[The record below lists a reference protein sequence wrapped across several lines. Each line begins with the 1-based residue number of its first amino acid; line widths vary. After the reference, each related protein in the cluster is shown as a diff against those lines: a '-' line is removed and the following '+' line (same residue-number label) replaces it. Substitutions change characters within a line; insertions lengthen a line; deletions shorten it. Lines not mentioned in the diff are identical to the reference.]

1 MMRKRRNKG
10 SIFVISAPSGAGKTT
25 ICKEILGTDGAV
37 RQSVSFT
44 TRSPRQGEINDE
56 DYTFI
61 SEREFRGMAA
71 AGEFVEW
78 AEVHGNLYG
87 TSRRRLEELV
97 DAGFDVLLDIDVQG
111 AGQIRNTFREG
122 VFVFILPPSMA
133 ALRKRLEGRGSN
145 TKEDM
150 DKRLKRAGE
159 EIRDYGRYDYVI
171 VNDRLRE
178 SVGGL
183 KAIISAERLR
193 TGKIDTDWIKENFSV

>member
-1 MMRKRRNKG
+1 MRKRKNKG

-25 ICKEILGTDGAV
+25 MCKKILSTDSAV

-44 TRSPRQGEINDE
+44 TRAPREGEVNDE

-61 SEREFRGMAA
+61 SEKKFRDMAA

-87 TSRRRLEELV
+87 TARRRLEELMES
-97 DAGFDVLLDIDVQG
+97 GLDVLLDIDIQG
-111 AGQIRNTFREG
+111 ARQIRKSLEGG
-122 VFVFILPPSMA
+122 VFIFILPPSMTV
-133 ALRKRLEGRGSN
+133 LRKRLEERGSN
-145 TKEDM
+145 TEEDM
-150 DKRLKRAGE
+150 EKRLNRAID
-159 EIRDYGRYDYVI
+159 EIRDYTLYDYVI

-183 KAIISAERLR
+183 EAIIAAQRLR
-193 TGKIDTDWIKENFSV
+193 TEKTDTDWLKENYPV